1 YVGNVHLQV
10 TEALLQEVFQ
20 STGPVEGCK
29 LIRKEKVSF
38 LSYFHTYASNSC
50 SIKLKLKYD
59 LHLSFLGFAIAI
71 PCDYAGLANPLKL
84 IGRMPV
90 GKERTR
96 QVQFQII
103 SCTKILF
110 QCIYGSHRLLDDL
123 LFCITGHYNIFV
135 GDLSPEVTDAT
146 LFACFSV
153 YPSCS

>member
-38 LSYFHTYASNSC
+38 LSYFHTGLGSFDPLTTSC
-50 SIKLKLKYD
+50 V
-59 LHLSFLGFAIAI
+59 GFAIAI
-71 PCDYAGLANPLKL
+71 PCEYAGLANPLKL